1 MKIKHE
7 TAPQRC
13 EICHQSDCFT
23 PETGVCRR
31 CQPVSQTIQADR
43 PPILNSQVEA
53 NLEWQFLT
61 LVEARLEERKQEQL
75 QVQKWRK
82 RLSWVGT
89 IFQGIL
95 FLLIVMWSIAYL
107 LAFEQ
112 GMNPLFGLLLIVIML
127 SPLLFSFLYS
137 KKPGSD
143 QK

>member
-31 CQPVSQTIQADR
+31 CQPVSQSIQTDR
-43 PPILNSQVEA
+43 SPALTSQAEA

-82 RLSWVGT
+82 LLSGLS
-89 IFQGIL
+89 IGIQGA
-95 FLLIVMWSIAYL
+95 FLLVVVMCSISYL
-107 LAFEQ
+107 LSHSKGLDLQ
-112 GMNPLFGLLLIVIML
+112 TGLLMIGLLCV
-127 SPLLFSFLYS
+127 PLAFIYFSS
-137 KKPGSD
+137 KKSNSD
-143 QK
+143 PK